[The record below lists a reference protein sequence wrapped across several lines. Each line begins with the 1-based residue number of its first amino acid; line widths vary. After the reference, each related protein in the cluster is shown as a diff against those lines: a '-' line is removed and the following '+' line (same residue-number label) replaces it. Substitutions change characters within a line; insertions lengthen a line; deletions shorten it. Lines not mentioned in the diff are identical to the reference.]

1 MVCVLCLMVI
11 YKKQK
16 YIKILSDAS
25 QKRMGRA
32 FVSIILIEEALL
44 GNFKVWMEM
53 RLVEKL

>member
-1 MVCVLCLMVI
+1 MICVLCLMVI

-32 FVSIILIEEALL
+32 FVSIILIEAALL
-44 GNFKVWMEM
+44 GNFKLRIEM

>member
-16 YIKILSDAS
+16 YIKILSVAS
-25 QKRMGRA
+25 QKRMGKA
-32 FVSIILIEEALL
+32 LCTIILTEEALL